1 MPTRRQGLQSLAYAL
16 FVALTVTSCGK
27 GTVTVDVETPDTQ
40 APTVTIQSPDPSST
54 VLTAEST
61 LSLSGTA
68 TDDDGVARVEWS
80 SDQGSSGTATGT
92 SQWSIT
98 DLTLA
103 EGTQVITVTA
113 YDPAG
118 NPGAAVVTVYR
129 DQTYP
134 ELGIEGPTTGSA
146 YNTVDATVTISGSA
160 SDDNELASLTW
171 SADTGG
177 SGTIEPGASWE
188 IADLSLSLGA
198 TVITVTAE
206 DAVGNNTEASITVTR
221 FANIGSVVFTPGVVL
236 TNRSENIR
244 FTFSAEAGTTLA
256 GPAIVLSFVDESNV
270 VGEELG
276 SLRDDGDLNNGDEIL
291 GDGVYSGIFT
301 LNESSEGELRLQ
313 VTTTILV
320 DGAET
325 EGRSALGLLPV
336 HHPTSAM
343 EDQRQSEVQSSA
355 AETLEALL
363 DVETL
368 SGAVDQTAEYIRG
381 LAGVAEVSVEGVT
394 SISIEYESGL
404 RGGLFFN
411 QTGSTGDEITR
422 SGGAPA
428 ARALAPQWVPT
439 GPDTIVRSKTVRIPP
454 HLQTVGSLGT
464 DWAGPLAV
472 APMLTAGTSDVIL
485 NRKVLIYA
493 RYEAVWAPYNEGP
506 ALVSL
511 FDASPLGLDVT
522 YLQNQDATVEA
533 LQSLTSYGLDPGDP
547 RLARYRVRHWR
558 DRVGE

>member
-1 MPTRRQGLQSLAYAL
+1 MPTQRQNLRSLAYAL
-16 FVALTVTSCGK
+16 FVALTLTSCRGK
-27 GTVTVDVETPDTQ
+27 GVVTVDVETPDTP
-40 APTVTIQSPDPSST
+40 APTVMIQSPDPSST

-92 SQWSIT
+92 TQWSIS

-118 NPGAAVVTVYR
+118 NPGAAGVTVYR
-129 DQTYP
+129 DQTSP
-134 ELGIEGPTTGSA
+134 ELGIEGPTTGLA

-171 SADTGG
+171 STDTGG

-236 TNRSENIR
+236 TNRSEDIR

-256 GPAIVLSFVDESNV
+256 GPAIVLSFVDENNV

-343 EDQRQSEVQSSA
+343 EDQRQSEV
-355 AETLEALL
+355 
-363 DVETL
+363 
-368 SGAVDQTAEYIRG
+368 
-381 LAGVAEVSVEGVT
+381 
-394 SISIEYESGL
+394 
-404 RGGLFFN
+404 
-411 QTGSTGDEITR
+411 
-422 SGGAPA
+422 
-428 ARALAPQWVPT
+428 
-439 GPDTIVRSKTVRIPP
+439 
-454 HLQTVGSLGT
+454 
-464 DWAGPLAV
+464 
-472 APMLTAGTSDVIL
+472 
-485 NRKVLIYA
+485 
-493 RYEAVWAPYNEGP
+493 
-506 ALVSL
+506 
-511 FDASPLGLDVT
+511 
-522 YLQNQDATVEA
+522 
-533 LQSLTSYGLDPGDP
+533 
-547 RLARYRVRHWR
+547 
-558 DRVGE
+558 